1 MVQLEDPK
9 DAEAFAA
16 EVTAAEIVRL
26 ENAASADGAPP
37 AVRVTVAEH
46 PVLMDFMGCTPFRDG
61 GLLGVEFHRYYV
73 GAELSIDAHGRISML
88 DIAVD
93 IEDPPT
99 FDFQIMPLGQMYG
112 RRISSLWGLDGK
124 PGTWRARE
132 DTATRALIRK
142 LQELGESQL
151 RMGGTSLPMVE
162 VRSIKIGELK
172 DGSPVHGYMILGC
185 SDAIS
190 LRINAA
196 ADHLES
202 IDMKLVTMDHYR
214 ELAIAAKEAGN
225 QVLDDAEAGTI
236 GRKFMLWGTPR
247 NLTAEKLRMLAA
259 DYFGDEFEDCD
270 VAVSRACHP
279 YAWVVVKGD
288 CEKDDKLRLQ
298 VADFEAVA
306 QSAWSCAVHL
316 ALSKS
321 RQARIRMKA
330 QHRDRM
336 DQRDALHKPA
346 GQLKEIL
353 IDPKLVQDALLDAPF
368 MDIWVDALYSRIGKR
383 LITDI
388 AGEIESRVQALVEAR
403 LEIELG
409 KKFQEFE
416 QNFLQK
422 VLATIDSAVDFSM
435 ERAIEARALEIA
447 EGASGYGQGLDIG
460 DLEVNLDAAR
470 SMVDEELSELEKT
483 VEIEDLVEPGDAAS
497 QPLSET
503 QPMPTDSAAAKRT
516 RADVDQLDKMAAVAD
531 ELAKGPIAALK
542 DSTNTEEQENQEPA
556 SRRKFVPEG
565 TTRKSQVD
573 IRKYAGNGGR
583 Q

>member
-1 MVQLEDPK
+1 MVQLDDPK
-9 DAEAFAA
+9 DADAFAA

-46 PVLMDFMGCTPFRDG
+46 PVLGDFMGCTPFREG
-61 GLLGVEFHRYYV
+61 GVLGVEFHRYYV
-73 GAELSIDAHGRISML
+73 GAELSIDTHGRISML
-88 DIAVD
+88 DIAAD
-93 IEDPPT
+93 PEDPPT

-132 DTATRALIRK
+132 DSATRALIRK
-142 LQELGESQL
+142 LQELGEAQL

-172 DGSPVHGYMILGC
+172 DGSPVHGFVILGC

-214 ELAIAAKEAGN
+214 DLAIAAKEAGN
-225 QVLDDAEAGTI
+225 QVLDDAEAGSL

-247 NLTAEKLRMLAA
+247 NLTADKLRKLAE
-259 DYFGDEFEDCD
+259 DYFGDEFDDCD
-270 VAVSRACHP
+270 VAISRACHP
-279 YAWVVVKGD
+279 YAWVIIKGD
-288 CEKDDKLRLQ
+288 CEKDEKLRLM
-298 VADFEAVA
+298 VADFEAVV

-316 ALSKS
+316 AMSKS

-336 DQRDALHKPA
+336 DQRDALQKPA

-353 IDPKLVQDALLDAPF
+353 IDPKLVQNTLLDAAF
-368 MDIWVDALYSRIGKR
+368 MDLWVDALYSRIGQR
-383 LITDI
+383 LVSDI

-409 KKFQEFE
+409 KKFREFE
-416 QNFLQK
+416 QDFLQK
-422 VLATIDSAVDFSM
+422 VLSTIDSAVDFSM

-447 EGASGYGQGLDIG
+447 EGAAGYGQGLDFA
-460 DLEVNLDAAR
+460 DLDAHIDGAR
-470 SMVDEELSELEKT
+470 TTVEDELTELEKT
-483 VEIEDLVEPGDAAS
+483 VLIEEPEQDSLG
-497 QPLSET
+497 ET
-503 QPMPTDSAAAKRT
+503 QPMATDSAAAKRT
-516 RADVDQLDKMAAVAD
+516 RSDVNQLDQLTEAADAH
-531 ELAKGPIAALK
+531 AKGPIAALR
-542 DSTNTEEQENQEPA
+542 DATNAVDQENQEPA

-565 TTRKSQVD
+565 TTRTKQND
-573 IRKYAGNGGR
+573 IRKYGGSAGR

>member
-1 MVQLEDPK
+1 
-9 DAEAFAA
+9 
-16 EVTAAEIVRL
+16 
-26 ENAASADGAPP
+26 
-37 AVRVTVAEH
+37 VTVAEH
-46 PVLMDFMGCTPFRDG
+46 PVLGDFMGCTPFRDG
-61 GLLGVEFHRYYV
+61 GQLGVEFHRYYV
-73 GAELSIDAHGRISML
+73 GAELSIDTHGRISML
-88 DIAVD
+88 DIAAD
-93 IEDPPT
+93 PEDPPT

-132 DTATRALIRK
+132 DSATRALIRK

-172 DGSPVHGYMILGC
+172 DGSPVHGFMILGC

-190 LRINAA
+190 LRINSA
-196 ADHLES
+196 ADQLES

-214 ELAIAAKEAGN
+214 EMAIAAKEAGN
-225 QVLDDAEAGTI
+225 QVMDDAEAGTI

-247 NLTAEKLRMLAA
+247 NLTAEKLRMLAEN
-259 DYFGDEFEDCD
+259 YFGDEFEDCD
-270 VAVSRACHP
+270 VAISRACHP
-279 YAWVVVKGD
+279 YAWVIVKGD

-306 QSAWSCAVHL
+306 QSAWNCAVHL

-321 RQARIRMKA
+321 RQSRIRMKA

-336 DQRDALHKPA
+336 DQRDALQKPA

-353 IDPKLVQDALLDAPF
+353 IDPKLVQNALLDAAF

-383 LITDI
+383 LVADI

-422 VLATIDSAVDFSM
+422 VLSTIDSAVDFSM

-447 EGASGYGQGLDIG
+447 EGAAGYGQGLDIG
-460 DLEVNLDAAR
+460 DLDSGLDAAR
-470 SMVDEELSELEKT
+470 TLAEEELSDLEKT
-483 VEIEDLVEPGDAAS
+483 VQIEELSSHEDAVTR
-497 QPLSET
+497 PLSET

-516 RADVDQLDKMAAVAD
+516 RGDADELDSLTTAAD
-531 ELAKGPIAALK
+531 ELARGKIAALR
-542 DSTNTEEQENQEPA
+542 DTTNTEDQENEEPA
-556 SRRKFVPEG
+556 TRRKFVPDG
-565 TTRKSQVD
+565 TTRTKQSD
-573 IRKYAGNGGR
+573 IRTYAGSAGR